1 MILLGKSVVLVPLM
15 SREMNSPWYFQ
26 INSFTFA
33 QVDKSLG
40 CDLFCVTF
48 ANNLSLTIEPLC
60 IKQQKEIWMWDRSE
74 YHSIFDLIILDTNE
88 IAQSDFILQS
98 NCLKKIVN
106 KLFHTFQNFSI
117 CRQEEFVDC
126 KQKNI
131 HEGRPRFFMLIMKEK
146 RS

>member
-26 INSFTFA
+26 FNSFTFA
-33 QVDKSLG
+33 QVDKSHS

-48 ANNLSLTIEPLC
+48 ENNLSLTIEPLC

-74 YHSIFDLIILDTNE
+74 YHSIFDPIILDTND

-98 NCLKKIVN
+98 NCLKRSSTNCFIHFKIFPSADRKSLSIVN
-106 KLFHTFQNFSI
+106 RKIF
-117 CRQEEFVDC
+117 
-126 KQKNI
+126 
-131 HEGRPRFFMLIMKEK
+131 MKEDPDFLC
-146 RS
+146 